1 MSAFGGK
8 ADISSEYPECLLVT
22 LRDRFLMGPLAAPT
36 PAQTQLPEEIMLRP
50 HHMVRFC
57 AFSQHAAP
65 VAR

>member
-1 MSAFGGK
+1 
-8 ADISSEYPECLLVT
+8 
-22 LRDRFLMGPLAAPT
+22 MGPLAAPT

-50 HHMVRFC
+50 RHMVRFC